1 MILILDSYFL
11 LVSHRHRRR
20 VDEREEHKDEIERVH
35 RQRTIMLRPLSSD
48 KRSQLSGSNVL

>member
-1 MILILDSYFL
+1 MILILTSRL
-11 LVSHRHRRR
+11 SHTVTRHR
-20 VDEREEHKDEIERVH
+20 VNEREQNQNEIERVH